1 MDHSY
6 SVFTMKI
13 HESCVVTQC
22 KISYIDGQ
30 VPKLKIF
37 EQKDLKEKIF
47 ATGGRSSTCLCGIP
61 YDRIAD
67 SLKRPDPKIKAKPF
81 INYRIKSPA

>member
-47 ATGGRSSTCLCGIP
+47 ATGIP
-61 YDRIAD
+61 YDRIANSPSFVSFNNQ
-67 SLKRPDPKIKAKPF
+67 SLGRKNVQTSFAYVSTATRL
-81 INYRIKSPA
+81 Y